1 MNISKNSVKKI
12 HILGG
17 GPAGLATAYYA
28 KKAGLDFHI
37 YEANDTSGGNCRTIQ
52 IGDFRIDT
60 GAHRIHNKIPEI
72 TEEFKHLLSSELLLV
87 HAPSQIF
94 LNGKFYEFPLQMG
107 NLLSTLD
114 LRKVINIIWENL
126 LWRPKRDAT
135 SFSSFATQ
143 TFGHTLA
150 NLFLLNYSKKLWGI
164 TTNNLSKDVA
174 GGRLKG
180 LTLKNFLREMI
191 IGRKAATE
199 HIDGSF
205 YYPKWGIGSAM
216 DGLIEYIGKENIS
229 TNKSVT
235 SINYSDTHVSEFE
248 LNNTEIIE
256 TDYIVNTLPLTL
268 TAKLI
273 NPVPYEEIIESANSI
288 KYRNLILGI
297 IGLSRP
303 QFTSNASIYFPDEEV
318 PFTRIYEPKNRSNS
332 MAPKDQTSLVVE
344 CPCFDSDSIWSMDE
358 TQIRKTIEPHLKKLP
373 FYQSSELNLFKSFKI
388 PYAYPVLEQ
397 NKIKRAELLN
407 NYFENFSNMS
417 MIGRSALFRYTH
429 IHDHMIEA
437 KELVGTF
444 VKNL

>member
-1 MNISKNSVKKI
+1 MNISKKSVTKI

-28 KKAGLDFHI
+28 KKTGLDFHV
-37 YEANDTSGGNCRTIQ
+37 YEANNNAGGNCRTIK
-52 IGDFRIDT
+52 IDDFRIDT

-72 TEEFKHLLSSELLLV
+72 TEEFKNLLSSELLLV
-87 HAPSQIF
+87 NAPSQIF

-107 NLLSTLD
+107 NLLSTLE
-114 LRKVINIIWENL
+114 LSKVINIIWENL
-126 LWRPKRDAT
+126 SWRPKRDAT
-135 SFSSFATQ
+135 SFSSFATD

-164 TTNNLSKDVA
+164 STENLSKDVA

-191 IGRKAATE
+191 IGKKAATE

-216 DGLIEYIGKENIS
+216 DSLIEYIGKENIS

-235 SINYSDTHVSEFE
+235 SINYADTLVSEFE
-248 LNNTEIIE
+248 LNNTEIIK

-268 TAKLI
+268 TAKLL
-273 NPVPYEEIIESANSI
+273 NPTPHKEIMNSAYAI

-303 QFTSNASIYFPDEEV
+303 KFTSNASIYFPDEEI
-318 PFTRIYEPKNRSNS
+318 PFTRIYEPKNRSDS
-332 MAPKDQTSLVVE
+332 MAPTDQTSLVVE
-344 CPCFDSDSIWSMDE
+344 CPCFDNDLIWSMDE
-358 TQIRKTIEPHLKKLP
+358 SQIRKTIEPHLDKLP
-373 FYQSSELNLFKSFKI
+373 FYHSSELNLFKSFKI

-397 NKIKRAELLN
+397 DKIKHAELLN
-407 NYFENFSNMS
+407 NYSENFLNMS

-437 KELVGTF
+437 KELV
-444 VKNL
+444 KNIVNK